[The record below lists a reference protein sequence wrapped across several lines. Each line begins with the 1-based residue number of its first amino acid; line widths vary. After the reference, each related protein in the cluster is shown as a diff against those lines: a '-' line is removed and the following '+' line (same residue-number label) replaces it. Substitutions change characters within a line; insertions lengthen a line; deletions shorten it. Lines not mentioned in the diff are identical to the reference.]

1 MTTLTQFHQDVAR
14 AQLDFAMEAVREYA
28 SEVGALKGVHP
39 LTQDVQALT
48 EWLDTYDAGTATL
61 ESWRAAVS
69 GSINDCRTTRWFL
82 YSRDHHDDLE
92 WQVAKLRAAIS
103 MEKAGEL

>member
-1 MTTLTQFHQDVAR
+1 MTLMTQFHQDVVL
-14 AQLDFAMEAVREYA
+14 AQLDFAMEAVRDYA
-28 SEVGALKGVHP
+28 AEVGALKGVHP

-48 EWLDTYDAGTATL
+48 EWLDAYDAGTATL
-61 ESWRAAVS
+61 ESWRSAVS
-69 GSINDCRTTRWFL
+69 DSIDNCRTTGWFL
-82 YSRDHHDDLE
+82 YNRDHHDDLE